1 MRSPLRI
8 ATVYKRDLFRNFA
21 PAKMSTIRWLRM
33 SEGLA
38 ALGHRVDMIM
48 NGNGLGHATKPNLR
62 SVPFADVDWNSYDV
76 VKTLFHS
83 GFESLHEEG
92 GGNHPFIISKLGSVV
107 GNHDDTAGVYFFNHE
122 REHLYR
128 IQEQIRERS
137 RYVTL
142 LTTASRRL
150 WEDTFGSTDNLLH
163 VPTGVDREVPAAN
176 DNPYARF
183 SEPIAIYAGNIYG
196 ETQPEINMLWQDRL
210 NRLGTLLRQ
219 KGIRLCFI
227 GTGLV
232 DRLDRT
238 AVTVM
243 SEVDNREVWDYK
255 RFASVGLVLAQGQTQ
270 HNESSKLYYY
280 LRAGLPVVSEAPV
293 PNNFLIHATGMGHV
307 AEYDDDRTLVD
318 MVESAVHR
326 EWPRREGIEYVVTHH
341 SWDKRVATYDEVI
354 RARLAVETG

>member
-1 MRSPLRI
+1 MRPVRI
-8 ATVYKRDLFRNFA
+8 ATVYKRDDFSRFA

-48 NGNGLGHATKPNLR
+48 NGNGLGSAATPNLR
-62 SVPFADVDWNSYDV
+62 SVAFADVDWNTYDV
-76 VKTLFHS
+76 IKTLFHS
-83 GFESLHEEG
+83 GFESLSEEG
-92 GGNHPFIISKLGSVV
+92 GSNHPFIISKLGSVV
-107 GNHDDTAGVYFFNHE
+107 GNDDDTDGVYFFNHE

-128 IQEQIRERS
+128 IQEQISERS

-150 WEDTFGSTDNLLH
+150 WEALFGSTDNLLH

-176 DNPYARF
+176 DNPYAPF
-183 SEPIAIYAGNIYG
+183 CEPIVVYAGNIYG
-196 ETQPEINMLWQDRL
+196 ETQPEMNMLWQVRL
-210 NRLGTLLRQ
+210 NRLGRLMRK
-219 KGIRLCFI
+219 KGIRLCFV
-227 GTGLV
+227 GTGSV

-243 SEVDNREVWDYK
+243 NEVDHRKVWAYK
-255 RFASVGLVLAQGQTQ
+255 RFANVGLVLAQGQTQ

-280 LRAGLPVVSEAPV
+280 LRAGTPVVSEAPV
-293 PNNFLIHATGMGHV
+293 PNNFLIQATGMGHV
-307 AEYDDDRTLVD
+307 ADYDDDHTLVD
-318 MVESAVHR
+318 MVESAIQR

-341 SWDKRVATYDEVI
+341 SWDQRVATYDEVI
-354 RARLAVETG
+354 RAGLAVETG

>member
-1 MRSPLRI
+1 MKSPLRI
-8 ATVYKRDLFRNFA
+8 ATVYKRDLFPNFA

-48 NGNGLGHATKPNLR
+48 NGNGLGHTTKPNLR
-62 SVPFADVDWNSYDV
+62 TVPFADVDWNRYDV

-83 GFESLHEEG
+83 GFESLYEEG

-128 IQEQIRERS
+128 IQELIRERS

-142 LTTASRRL
+142 LTKPSRRL
-150 WEDTFGSTDNLLH
+150 WEDMFGSTDNLLH
-163 VPTGVDREVPAAN
+163 VPTGVDREVPAVN
-176 DNPYARF
+176 DNPYKQF
-183 SEPIAIYAGNIYG
+183 CEPIVVYAGNLYG
-196 ETQPEINMLWQDRL
+196 ESQPEMNVVWQDRL
-210 NRLGTLLRQ
+210 NRLGSLLRER
-219 KGIRLCFI
+219 GIRLCFI
-227 GTGLV
+227 GTGRV

-243 SEVDNREVWDYK
+243 REVDNREFWDYQ
-255 RFASVGLVLAQGQTQ
+255 RFANVGLVLAQGPTQ

-280 LRAGLPVVSEAPV
+280 LRSGLPVVSEEPV
-293 PNNFLIHATGMGHV
+293 PNNFLIHTTGMGHV
-307 AEYDDDRTLVD
+307 ADYGHDRLIVD
-318 MVESAVHR
+318 MVESAIYR
-326 EWPRREGIEYVVTHH
+326 EWPRREGIEYVVKNH
-341 SWDKRVATYDEVI
+341 SWDRRVETYAEVI
-354 RARLAVETG
+354 RVSLPVETG

>member
-1 MRSPLRI
+1 MRPLRI
-8 ATVYKRDLFRNFA
+8 ATVYKRDDFSRFA

-48 NGNGLGHATKPNLR
+48 NGNGLGHSATPNLR
-62 SVPFADVDWNSYDV
+62 SIAFADVDWNSYDV
-76 VKTLFHS
+76 IKTLFHS
-83 GFESLHEEG
+83 GFESLSEEG

-107 GNHDDTAGVYFFNHE
+107 GKHDTDGVYFFNHE

-142 LTTASRRL
+142 LTAASRRL
-150 WEDTFGSTDNLLH
+150 WESLFGNADNLLH

-176 DNPYARF
+176 DNPYKQFR
-183 SEPIAIYAGNIYG
+183 EPIAVYAGNIYG
-196 ETQPEINMLWQDRL
+196 ATQPEMNMLWSDRL
-210 NRLGTLLRQ
+210 NRLGSLLRK
-219 KGIRLCFI
+219 KGIRLCFV
-227 GTGLV
+227 GTGHV
-232 DRLDRT
+232 DRLDRS

-243 SEVDNREVWDYK
+243 NEVDNREVWDYK
-255 RFASVGLVLAQGQTQ
+255 HFASVGLVLAQGQTQ

-293 PNNFLIHATGMGHV
+293 PNNFLIHATGMGHI
-307 AEYDDDRTLVD
+307 ADYDDDQTIVE
-318 MVESAVHR
+318 MVESAVDR
-326 EWPRREGIEYVVTHH
+326 EWPRQEGIEYVVTHH
-341 SWDKRVATYDEVI
+341 SWDQRVATYDEVI
-354 RARLAVETG
+354 RAGLAVETG